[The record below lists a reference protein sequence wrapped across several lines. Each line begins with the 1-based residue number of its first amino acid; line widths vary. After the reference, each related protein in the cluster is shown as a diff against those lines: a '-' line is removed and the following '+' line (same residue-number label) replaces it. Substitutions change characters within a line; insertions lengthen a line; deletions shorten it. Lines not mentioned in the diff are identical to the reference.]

1 MDLNKKKRALLNK
14 KELFWQ
20 HKWNRQRMS
29 VARGYGFWGA
39 VRGGYKVAMS
49 KRGGGSVR
57 SGD

>member
-1 MDLNKKKRALLNK
+1 MDLNK

-49 KRGGGSVR
+49 KRVGRSVR
-57 SGD
+57 GGLKQYG